1 MKSYSNVGI
10 RPLRAGVAN
19 FDVKKLDYTPSSTSL
34 QSAKAN
40 YSKTAVSSL
49 RKIRFSPISQSS
61 KETQSN
67 SEKSFSQDTSSSD
80 YSKLNAPSSLTSLRD
95 PTPQSSRS
103 ETNKNKTYKITSKKP
118 LSNNINFLNEVVS
131 HEELPLSKN

>member
-95 PTPQSSRS
+95 PT
-103 ETNKNKTYKITSKKP
+103 
-118 LSNNINFLNEVVS
+118 
-131 HEELPLSKN
+131 